1 MGMIL
6 AILSVPILAG
16 TGIYNP
22 KVMDQHG
29 RCTAEPGSYRA
40 LYCGAAPQA
49 PAIRRSH
56 KKG

>member
-22 KVMDQHG
+22 KVMENG
-29 RCTAEPGSYRA
+29 RCIAEPGSYRA
-40 LYCGAAPQA
+40 LYCGPAPEA
-49 PAIRRSH
+49 PPIRRPR